1 MNYHTPSVAFI
12 ADALSTP
19 LQAPCLKG
27 ELTLDIILNVVGQV
41 AEEVDAGKLFKLVYG
56 DYVVGQRLVV
66 VPLGGLLFG
75 PEADGAV
82 AYAVLHETSH
92 EEILR
97 NDETA
102 LDTGRSPTDEFYNRK

>member
-1 MNYHTPSVAFI
+1 M
-12 ADALSTP
+12 
-19 LQAPCLKG
+19 
-27 ELTLDIILNVVGQV
+27 
-41 AEEVDAGKLFKLVYG
+41 
-56 DYVVGQRLVV
+56 
-66 VPLGGLLFG
+66 PLGGLLFG
-75 PEADGAV
+75 PEADGVV